1 MFKKDKI
8 LSCFDSGLKLYNNTT
23 RNIMKKNF
31 FICFL
36 LLIVNFSSLF
46 AESKKNTYDEKIIYA
61 MLMNQLQYSLQT
73 IEYYGDRLVLDQ
85 EYNTIICKIDKTKL
99 KDENEEAITSFTNLL
114 GTITKLRLND
124 NEKIFLE
131 QQASKEKKEAINK
144 VLQGT
149 ALSSI
154 YGIQQLGSGIAK
166 LKDVKSSSEG
176 ITQIIQGSS
185 GLLYSGV
192 SAFFNYRNAINSVQN
207 QLNKDLFKIE
217 QENLKTIDAYRNS
230 LFKTQAKFITRY
242 DIPKRYEIKED
253 QMKDL
258 IEILDSKKYD
268 NKSKLVLLEE
278 KKDIF
283 SIFTPFWYELGAAYQ
298 AEGNYQKAIE
308 CYTEFENQK
317 KKYSIIDNDSYYTEL
332 SKNMITMIQTGKTK
346 ADIAQYIK
354 IIEND
359 ETVST
364 EVENKLYLAS
374 IYESLG
380 QSDNAL
386 EKLESVINKNK
397 KFVATARDYHE
408 YIRMSSSDKAQ
419 KTFLLAQLEI
429 ASKEEIDNS
438 LSKITD
444 NKNKEYI
451 NNKKLVFYLP
461 IAIGDSF
468 TLDVV
473 VDNVYYDSEKIIIGD
488 KCYYYVNL
496 NRDDLFKK
504 NDNLS
509 VVMLDKNRNDY
520 VLNYGLNYYSPA
532 DMKCI
537 DNSFTMLKEGK
548 EHINLDY
555 SDLEQI
561 NINLYLLK
569 IKEATNQKDF
579 KSKLPEKKAEILKSC
594 YEDAMRAYLSTPYVY
609 KEKLLL
615 INKRVLSYGLK
626 TLETR
631 NNLYS
636 FDKYGDFI
644 DETSVVAIPKSVNEI
659 YSLAM
664 QGDSKALYEY
674 GMLFFIG
681 NEVTKN
687 YLTAVKWLKMAA
699 NKNNGDAYYQLGMCF
714 DQGLGV
720 IKDKKRA
727 NKYYEQARK
736 LGNVMAQTILSGGSK
751 KFIFFESNIT
761 YDDDNSLISS
771 KEFNVTGQCK
781 KNLFMNIQVTPR
793 GDEKLNSK
801 SSIPAKIIV
810 STSNSDLFINSVA
823 LVAFKDMKNTYEN
836 GNNVFIFSIDPSIIN
851 GGKVRFKLYS
861 EKPCVANFK
870 LIFEDTKEISIGIP
884 QEIDWKVQFN

>member
-1 MFKKDKI
+1 
-8 LSCFDSGLKLYNNTT
+8 
-23 RNIMKKNF
+23 MKKIF

-36 LLIVNFSSLF
+36 LLIINSNSLF
-46 AESKKNTYDEKIIYA
+46 AEGKKYTYDEKINIA

-73 IEYYGDRLVLDQ
+73 IEYYGDRIVLDQ
-85 EYNTIICKIDKTKL
+85 EYNTIICKIDKSKL
-99 KDENEEAITSFTNLL
+99 NDEDGGAIEAYDNMLRTITNL
-114 GTITKLRLND
+114 KLND

-131 QQASKEKKEAINK
+131 QQSSKEKKEAINK

-154 YGIQQLGSGIAK
+154 YGVQQLGSGITNL
-166 LKDVKSSSEG
+166 LKGNMDG
-176 ITQIIQGSS
+176 ITQSIQGAT

-207 QLNKDLFKIE
+207 QLNKDLFKI
-217 QENLKTIDAYRNS
+217 QQNTLKIIDGYRNS
-230 LFKTQAKFITRY
+230 LFKIQAKFITKY

-268 NKSKLVLLEE
+268 NKSKLILLEE

-283 SIFTPFWYELGAAYQ
+283 SIFTPFWYELGVAYQ
-298 AEGNYQKAIE
+298 TEGNYQKAIE

-317 KKYSIIDNDSYYTEL
+317 GKYSIIDNDSYYTEL
-332 SKNMITMIQTGKTK
+332 SKNMILLIQAGKSNV
-346 ADIAQYIK
+346 DINQYIK

-359 ETVST
+359 ETVAT

-374 IYESLG
+374 IYVNLG
-380 QSDNAL
+380 KPEKAIENL
-386 EKLESVINKNK
+386 EYIINKNK
-397 KFVATARDYHE
+397 KFVVTARDYHKF
-408 YIRMSSSDKAQ
+408 IRISSSDKALN
-419 KTFLLAQLEI
+419 TFLLAQLEI

-438 LSKITD
+438 LSIITD
-444 NKNKEYI
+444 NKNKEYV

-461 IAIGDSF
+461 KVIGDSF
-468 TLDVV
+468 SLDVV
-473 VDNVYYDSEKIIIGD
+473 VDGVYYDSEKIIIGD

-504 NDNLS
+504 NDNMS

-520 VLNYGLNYYSPA
+520 ILNYRLNYYSQA
-532 DMKCI
+532 NMKSI

-548 EHINLDY
+548 EHISLDY

-561 NINLYLLK
+561 NISFYLSK

-579 KSKLPEKKAEILKSC
+579 KSKLPEEKAEILKSC
-594 YEDAMRAYLSTPYVY
+594 YEDAMRAYLTSPYVY

-615 INKRVLSYGLK
+615 INKRLLSYGLK
-626 TLETR
+626 TVETK

-644 DETSVVAIPKSVNEI
+644 DETEVFVIPKTVNEI
-659 YSLAM
+659 YSLAV
-664 QGDSKALYEY
+664 QGDSNALYEY
-674 GMLFFIG
+674 GMLFFTG
-681 NEVTKN
+681 KEVTKN

-699 NKNNGDAYYQLGMCF
+699 NKNNGDAYYQLGICF
-714 DQGLGV
+714 EQGLGV
-720 IKDKKRA
+720 VKDKKRA

-736 LGNVMAQTILSGGSK
+736 LGNLKAQTILAGGSN
-751 KFIFFESNIT
+751 KFIFFETNIT
-761 YDDDNSLISS
+761 YDYDNLLINSTD
-771 KEFNVTGQCK
+771 FNITGQCK
-781 KNLFMNIQVTPR
+781 KNLFMNIQIAPK
-793 GDEKLNSK
+793 GEEKLNLK
-801 SSIPAKIIV
+801 SEIPAKIIV
-810 STSNSDLFINSVA
+810 SASTTDLFINSVA
-823 LVAFKDMKNTYEN
+823 LVALKNMKNTYEN
-836 GNNVFIFSIDPSIIN
+836 GDNVFIFSIDPSIIN
-851 GGKVRFKLYS
+851 GGKVRFRLYS
-861 EKPCVANFK
+861 EKPCIVNFK

-884 QEIDWKVQFN
+884 QEIDWEVQFK